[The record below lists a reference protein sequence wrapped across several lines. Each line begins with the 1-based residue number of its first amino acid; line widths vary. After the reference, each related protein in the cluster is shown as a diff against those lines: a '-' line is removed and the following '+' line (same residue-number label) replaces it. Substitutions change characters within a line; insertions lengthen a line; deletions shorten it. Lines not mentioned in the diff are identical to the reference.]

1 MILGSLPAYFDM
13 RGSGSLYASQSYLLN
28 LACAEMMAHYRIPHA
43 GTSGSGQGW
52 GADLIASGH
61 QWLNHLISCIG
72 KIGLAPFVGDNL
84 GSLVFSPTV
93 VVYANDIIQ
102 QTRLFAQGFALDS
115 ENMGLDE
122 IQQVGPGGNFLLS
135 DLTMKQFRN
144 AYYQS
149 PIFEKLNMEKW
160 QAKGNPTA
168 DRVLRKYTLKL
179 LAESR
184 PPKDHSDLLAKG
196 EAFIRNFES
205 K

>member
-1 MILGSLPAYFDM
+1 MK
-13 RGSGSLYASQSYLLN
+13 GSGSLYAPQSYLMD

-52 GADLIASGH
+52 GADLIAGGH

-72 KIGLAPFVGDNL
+72 KIGLVPFVGDNL

-93 VVYANDIIQ
+93 VVYANDIIH

-122 IQQVGPGGNFLLS
+122 IRQLGPGGNFLLS
-135 DLTMKQFRN
+135 DLTMKEFRN

-149 PIFEKLNMEKW
+149 PIFEKLNLEKW

-168 DRVLRKYTLKL
+168 DSVLRKYTLKL
-179 LAESR
+179 LAEGR
-184 PPKDHSDLLAKG
+184 PPEDHSDLLAKG
-196 EAFIRNFES
+196 EAFIRDYVAG
-205 K
+205 